1 VHHPRNRIALS
12 GGRGGA
18 VRRKTIAGPASLVYH
33 PLYDLAAPV
42 QDPASAALGPRR
54 FVLLG
59 GLDAADTSSDEVIVA
74 GLHGSSVKATLPNA
88 QHDAQAAALAGQVY
102 VFGGGQF
109 TQYAHIL
116 AFDPASGAVTTTGA
130 LPSPA
135 SDVAVTGEGST
146 GYVVGGFDG
155 VDWLNTVL
163 AYSPGGSVRVVAHLP
178 VALRYAAAAMVGG
191 DVIIAG
197 GSTETGVSNDIYKVD
212 PATGAVTT
220 VGHLPGGL
228 THAGAG
234 VLDGTMYLVGGRGDL
249 VSDRTARVL
258 AIDPATGMV
267 TPAGTLPQPLSDAAV
282 VTLPGELIVAGGAT
296 AAGTQAAVGE
306 LAPAGT

>member
-1 VHHPRNRIALS
+1 MHHPHNRIALS
-12 GGRGGA
+12 GGRSAA
-18 VRRKTIAGPASLVYH
+18 VRRKAIAGPVSLIYH

-42 QDPASAALGPRR
+42 QDPASAALGPRT

-59 GLDAADTSSDEVIVA
+59 GLNAADTSSDEVIVA

-88 QHDAQAAALAGQVY
+88 QHDAQAAALGGQVY

-109 TQYAHIL
+109 TQYEHIL
-116 AFDPASGAVTTTGA
+116 AFDPTTDAITTTGA
-130 LPSPA
+130 LPSAA
-135 SDVAVTGEGST
+135 SDVAVTGDGST

-155 VDWLNTVL
+155 VNWLSTIL
-163 AYSPGGSVRVVAHLP
+163 AYSPGSSVRVVAHLP
-178 VALRYAAAAMVGG
+178 VALRYAAAAIVGG

-220 VGHLPGGL
+220 VGHLPAGL

-249 VSDRTARVL
+249 VSDRTAGVL
-258 AIDPATGMV
+258 AIDPATGTV
-267 TPAGTLPQPLSDAAV
+267 TPAGRLPQPLSDAAV

-306 LAPAGT
+306 FAPAGT